1 MGIDRMTMFLSNTD
15 NIKEVLLFP
24 AMKPQ
29 EQHHAAAASSSSAA
43 AASSAA
49 PAAASAAVAPA
60 AAAGLKGAMGGFH
73 APDAEG
79 LSVLDQVLPHL
90 HAKLPQHKD
99 VPATLLGYSTQVVAG
114 KNYFLKIRFGADTVI
129 HARVY
134 VNLQRELSLH
144 SVQEGHGVDQHIA
157 YF

>member
-29 EQHHAAAASSSSAA
+29 EQHHAAAASSSAA
-43 AASSAA
+43 AAAPAA
-49 PAAASAAVAPA
+49 AAAASAAVVP

-99 VPATLLGYSTQVVAG
+99 APATLLGYSTQVVAG